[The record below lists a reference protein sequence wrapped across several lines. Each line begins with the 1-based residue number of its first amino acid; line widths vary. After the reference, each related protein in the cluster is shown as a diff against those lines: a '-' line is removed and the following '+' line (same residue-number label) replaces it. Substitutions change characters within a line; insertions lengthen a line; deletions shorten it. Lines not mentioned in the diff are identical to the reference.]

1 MTENNQYSNKSNGLV
16 KRLGT
21 AFLGAGM
28 LASSLFGCASMGDI
42 KSYSAEEFRK
52 SSYLSDYRRN
62 PEKYNFFV
70 NKNKK
75 GEVVALAVDEKFDYL
90 EFGNFKEYVKVD
102 GFAIDGWKKIESED
116 ELSNIVNKF
125 ELYKGKVESAVVP
138 CNNPQKKQRIP
149 LVVLFKKD
157 NLEVE
162 ITNIHSYFDWYLGKV
177 TENSQPIYDNNDRDF
192 FGGSGSG
199 GFGGGIGGGGMGGG
213 IGGGQGG
220 RGGGS
225 GAGSR

>member
-1 MTENNQYSNKSNGLV
+1 MTKNNQYSSKSNGLV

-21 AFLGAGM
+21 GLLGAGM
-28 LASSLFGCASMGDI
+28 LASTLFGCASMGDI

-52 SSYLSDYRRN
+52 SSYVSDYKRN

-75 GEVVALAVDEKFDYL
+75 GESVVLAVDEKFDYL

-102 GFAIDGWKKIESED
+102 GFGIDGWKKIESED
-116 ELSNIVNKF
+116 ELSKIVDEF
-125 ELYKGKVESAVVP
+125 ESYKGKVESAVVP
-138 CNNPQKKQRIP
+138 CNNPEGKQRIP
-149 LVVLFKKD
+149 LVVLFKKKD
-157 NLEVE
+157 STEVE

-177 TENSQPIYDNNDRDF
+177 TEYSPKDIEYNNGSF

-199 GFGGGIGGGGMGGG
+199 GMGGGIGGGGM
-213 IGGGQGG
+213 GGGQGG